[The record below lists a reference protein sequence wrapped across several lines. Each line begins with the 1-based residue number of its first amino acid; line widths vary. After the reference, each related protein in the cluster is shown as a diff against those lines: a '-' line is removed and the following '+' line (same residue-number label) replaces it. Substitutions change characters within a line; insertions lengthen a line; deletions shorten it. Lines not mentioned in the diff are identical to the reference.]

1 MLFSTNAAGQ
11 RSPLQLTGFAG
22 GNGSIEQLQQALVG
36 LARVTGRPT
45 INPGIITGTVNEP
58 TMRSLMSI
66 LDMLSSY
73 LAPESFNA
81 VSNAFQLGTSSS
93 QARTTIAQNA
103 QALTMAVK
111 SCVARLATSPRS
123 MQMEGTRGMGRAPLQ
138 FLGPAP
144 IQFLGVSPWYQSTGI
159 MVAAIGA
166 ALLVGYKLFGGK

>member
-36 LARVTGRPT
+36 LARVTGRPA
-45 INPGIITGTVNEP
+45 INPGNITGTVNES

-66 LDMLSSY
+66 LDMLSTY

-93 QARTTIAQNA
+93 QARTTVAQNA

-111 SCVARLATSPRS
+111 ACVTRFAASPRPA
-123 MQMEGTRGMGRAPLQ
+123 GIAGAPLQ

-144 IQFLGVSPWYQSTGI
+144 IQFLGASPWYQSTGI